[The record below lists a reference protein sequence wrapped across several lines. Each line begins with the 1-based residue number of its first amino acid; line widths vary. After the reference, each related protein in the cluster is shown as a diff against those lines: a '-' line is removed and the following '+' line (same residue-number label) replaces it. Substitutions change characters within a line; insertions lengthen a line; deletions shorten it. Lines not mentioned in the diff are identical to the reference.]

1 MMAKHGLERNTY
13 MRNEAINNG
22 ATDADQT
29 DYAGLTALTG
39 MDNVADAETEAQI
52 MVNDYE
58 QAHDTT
64 DLFSK
69 GR

>member
-1 MMAKHGLERNTY
+1 M
-13 MRNEAINNG
+13 
-22 ATDADQT
+22 QT
-29 DYAGLTALTG
+29 KPTMPDLQPLTG

-64 DLFSK
+64 DLWKKSQCREQSNTFK
-69 GR
+69 VIRMWHDE